1 MSLIPR
7 PEPTGTDDAVE
18 PSRLLRLPFITD
30 EIAILVDRY
39 AVSRELETG
48 LADIGRSL

>member
-1 MSLIPR
+1 MIPG

-18 PSRLLRLPFITD
+18 PSRLLRLPFITA

-39 AVSRELETG
+39 AVNCELETG
-48 LADIGRSL
+48 RADIGRTL